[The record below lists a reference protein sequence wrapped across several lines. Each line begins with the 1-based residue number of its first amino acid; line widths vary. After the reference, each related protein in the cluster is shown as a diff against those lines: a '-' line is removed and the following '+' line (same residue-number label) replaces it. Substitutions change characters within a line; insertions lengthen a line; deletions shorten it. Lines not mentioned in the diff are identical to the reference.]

1 MAEFDTFDRLAKL
14 GAAIA
19 EASVVTTS
27 DYLAKAH
34 RTQAEYLY
42 RKTIDAIAFGDGKGT
57 SSSAGSSQGNSV
69 VHRRAD
75 LETLTR
81 LAHKALEQF
90 WEHAKQQQP
99 GANKVKV

>member
-1 MAEFDTFDRLAKL
+1 MSDFDAFKSVAKL
-14 GAAIA
+14 GTEIA

-42 RKTIDAIAFGDGKGT
+42 RKTIDAIAIGDAKGT
-57 SSSAGSSQGNSV
+57 SSSASSSKGNSV
-69 VHRRAD
+69 TYRQAD

-81 LAHKALEQF
+81 LAHKSLEQF
-90 WEHAKQQQP
+90 WEHARQQP
-99 GANKVKV
+99 GGNKSKV